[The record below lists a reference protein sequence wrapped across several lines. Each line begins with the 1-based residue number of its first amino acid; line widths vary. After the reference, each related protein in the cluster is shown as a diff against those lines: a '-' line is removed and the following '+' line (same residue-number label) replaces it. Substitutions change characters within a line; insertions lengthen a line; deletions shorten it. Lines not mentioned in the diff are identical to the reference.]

1 MDILKRAAQLL
12 TPYMAEERRDTW
24 LTLAFH
30 AEHRQVYDT
39 IPQRGATADF
49 VVVCV
54 RRLLDR
60 GCLGSRHALS
70 ILLDTVRSA
79 AGNERQAEFQSLI
92 DQLDQPCRQ
101 AAVTSSGAV
110 RPARDLVYISY
121 RHRDREWHTQLRNVL
136 DADSRLH
143 DRVWDDTQIPSG
155 SDFRKEI
162 DDHVARA
169 RIMIMLASDD
179 YFGPEC
185 GAAECEIKPALEAQ
199 RRGEM
204 LILWLPVRPMAI
216 AASPVAHLMAASG
229 AGALPLAALSPEA
242 RHAALVKVYHEVLRH
257 LAMAP
262 AATLQLQPAAAAPAV
277 SYPPEATPTPTTPIT
292 TREPPM
298 PITHLPD
305 SDARRDLQKIAGCD
319 DPQRRMDVVFV
330 HGLGGDS
337 WTTWMADKDHISSF
351 WPNWLAEDVPGLG
364 IWTLGYAANGSKWK
378 EESMPLADRG
388 NQVLDLLY
396 NEDLGQRPLVF
407 ITHSMGGI
415 VVKQILRNADDLGV
429 KRFASILKQ
438 TRGIAFIATPHS
450 GAHIANFA
458 ELASAVYRTNEHVK
472 ELSAHDPRLRELHG
486 WFLNKYLENHAVV
499 CRTYCEK
506 RELRPEIPLLGI
518 KLPKGIL
525 VVDETSAEPNI
536 KGERAIPL
544 DEDHISICKP
554 ADRSAQIY
562 RGMLRFV
569 RDCLTTQDPS

>member
-1 MDILKRAAQLL
+1 
-12 TPYMAEERRDTW
+12 
-24 LTLAFH
+24 
-30 AEHRQVYDT
+30 
-39 IPQRGATADF
+39 
-49 VVVCV
+49 
-54 RRLLDR
+54 
-60 GCLGSRHALS
+60 
-70 ILLDTVRSA
+70 
-79 AGNERQAEFQSLI
+79 
-92 DQLDQPCRQ
+92 
-101 AAVTSSGAV
+101 
-110 RPARDLVYISY
+110 
-121 RHRDREWHTQLRNVL
+121 
-136 DADSRLH
+136 
-143 DRVWDDTQIPSG
+143 
-155 SDFRKEI
+155 
-162 DDHVARA
+162 
-169 RIMIMLASDD
+169 
-179 YFGPEC
+179 
-185 GAAECEIKPALEAQ
+185 
-199 RRGEM
+199 
-204 LILWLPVRPMAI
+204 
-216 AASPVAHLMAASG
+216 
-229 AGALPLAALSPEA
+229 
-242 RHAALVKVYHEVLRH
+242 
-257 LAMAP
+257 
-262 AATLQLQPAAAAPAV
+262 
-277 SYPPEATPTPTTPIT
+277 
-292 TREPPM
+292 
-298 PITHLPD
+298 
-305 SDARRDLQKIAGCD
+305 
-319 DPQRRMDVVFV
+319 
-330 HGLGGDS
+330 
-337 WTTWMADKDHISSF
+337 
-351 WPNWLAEDVPGLG
+351 
-364 IWTLGYAANGSKWK
+364 
-378 EESMPLADRG
+378 MPLADRG